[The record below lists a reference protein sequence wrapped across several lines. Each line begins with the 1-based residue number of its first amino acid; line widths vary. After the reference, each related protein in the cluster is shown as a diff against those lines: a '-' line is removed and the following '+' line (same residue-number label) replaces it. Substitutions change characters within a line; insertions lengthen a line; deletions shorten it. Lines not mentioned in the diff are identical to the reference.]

1 MLERIAWIALALIHL
16 APSVAALIP
25 GTITRL
31 YGVPEQGAA
40 GLLLQH
46 RSVLFAT
53 IVVACVWAAI
63 DTHVRPIATVTTA
76 ISVIGFLV
84 IYALHGLPAGALRP
98 IAWADLIAL
107 VPLAYVGWR
116 AAAA

>member
-16 APSVAALIP
+16 APGVAALIP

-53 IVVACVWAAI
+53 IFVACVWAAFS
-63 DTHVRPIATVTTA
+63 TQVRPFAAVTTA
-76 ISVIGFLV
+76 ISVVGFLV
-84 IYALHGLPAGALRP
+84 IYALHGFPTGALRP

-107 VPLAYVGWR
+107 LPLAYVGWR
-116 AAAA
+116 AATA

>member
-1 MLERIAWIALALIHL
+1 MLERIAWIVLALIHL
-16 APSVAALIP
+16 APGVAALIP

-31 YGVPEQGAA
+31 YGVPEQGAV

-53 IVVACVWAAI
+53 IVVACIWAAI
-63 DTHVRPIATVTTA
+63 DTNVRQIAAVTTA

-84 IYALHGLPAGALRP
+84 IYALHGLPAGSLRP

-116 AAAA
+116 AATA

>member
-16 APSVAALIP
+16 APGIAALIP

-31 YGVPEQGAA
+31 YGVPEQGTV

-46 RSVLFAT
+46 RSVLFMT
-53 IVVACVWAAI
+53 IVVACVWAAFDAGPRSLAAAI
-63 DTHVRPIATVTTA
+63 TA

-84 IYALHGLPAGALRP
+84 IYALHGLPAGSLRS

-107 VPLAYVGWR
+107 IPLAYVSWR
-116 AAAA
+116 AVTA